1 MKKKLAII
9 GSGIAGLSSAYFLQ
23 NDFDVT
29 LFEKND
35 YIGGHANT
43 RKVQDSQGNSIP
55 IDTGFI
61 VYNEL
66 TYPNLTKLFHQL
78 QVPIANSDMSFSF
91 YNPTNQFEYG
101 GGSLRA
107 LFADPSNLI
116 NKRFY
121 RMVKDIIKFY
131 KTFQTG
137 KPDPK
142 ISIREYLKSH
152 RYSKEF
158 IDFHFIPLISSIW
171 STPDQ
176 NSLDQPLTSIVSFF
190 QNHKLFNFLN
200 RPQWKTVRGGS
211 RNYIKCLMNTSHFQV
226 QLSSQITS
234 IYRSPQIQI
243 QTRNDKQ
250 SFDYLVFAC
259 PPNMFLPILMDKT
272 AQEIE
277 LFSSFR
283 FQSNLT
289 QLHRNQDL
297 MPPHRAA
304 WSSWNFHTNEDQL
317 CTLSYWMNR
326 LQPLKTNNQFFV
338 SLNQNQKNPLYQT
351 VYDHPIFSMST
362 LQAQKDI
369 GRLQGNQQTFY
380 AGSYLGY
387 GFHEDG
393 IQSAL
398 KICQQLQ
405 IQPEGFV
412 NPDTSRIIWN

>member
-1 MKKKLAII
+1 MKKKLAVI

-35 YIGGHANT
+35 YLGGNENT
-43 RKVQDSQGNSIP
+43 RKVKESKGNTIS

-91 YNPTNQFEYG
+91 YNPSNQFEYG
-101 GGSLRA
+101 GGGLRA
-107 LFADPSNLI
+107 LFADPRNLI
-116 NKRFY
+116 NRKFY
-121 RMVKDIIKFY
+121 GMVKDIIKFY
-131 KTFQTG
+131 KTFQIG

-142 ISIREYLKSH
+142 ISIRQYLESH
-152 RYSKEF
+152 QYSKEF
-158 IDFHFIPLISSIW
+158 IDYHFIPLISSIW

-176 NSLDQPLTSIVSFF
+176 NSLDQPLSSIVSFF

-200 RPQWKTVRGGS
+200 RPQWKTVQGGS
-211 RNYIKCLMNTSHFQV
+211 RNYIDFLINASHFEIE
-226 QLSSQITS
+226 LSSQITS

-243 QTRNDKQ
+243 HTRNEKKT
-250 SFDYLVFAC
+250 FDYLVFAC
-259 PPNMFLPILMDKT
+259 PPNRFLPILMDKN
-272 AQEIE
+272 ADEIK

-289 QLHRNQDL
+289 QLHQNSDL

-304 WSSWNFHTNEDQL
+304 WSSWNFHTNENQL

-326 LQPLKTNNQFFV
+326 LQPLATQDQFFV
-338 SLNQNQKNPLYQT
+338 SLNQLKLNPLYQT
-351 VYDHPIFSMST
+351 IYEHPIFSMTT

-369 GRLQGNQQTFY
+369 NRLQGYQKTFY

-393 IQSAL
+393 VQSAL

-405 IQPEGFV
+405 ISPKGFS
-412 NPDTSRIIWN
+412 NPDTSRILWN

>member
-1 MKKKLAII
+1 VKKKIAII

-35 YIGGHANT
+35 YLGGHANT
-43 RKVQDSQGNSIP
+43 RKVQDSQGNAIS

-78 QVPIANSDMSFSF
+78 QVPIADSDMSFSF
-91 YNPTNQFEYG
+91 YNPSNQFEYG
-101 GGSLRA
+101 GGGLRA
-107 LFADPSNLI
+107 LFADPRNLI
-116 NKRFY
+116 NRKFY
-121 RMVKDIIKFY
+121 GMVKDIIKFY
-131 KTFQTG
+131 KTFQIG

-142 ISIREYLKSH
+142 ISIRQYLESH
-152 RYSKEF
+152 QYSKEF
-158 IDFHFIPLISSIW
+158 IDYHFIPLISSIW

-176 NSLDQPLTSIVSFF
+176 NSLDQPLSSIVSFF

-200 RPQWKTVRGGS
+200 RPQWKTVQGGS
-211 RNYIKCLMNTSHFQV
+211 RNYIDFLINDSHFDIE
-226 QLSSQITS
+226 LSSQITS

-243 QTRNDKQ
+243 HTRNEKKT
-250 SFDYLVFAC
+250 FDYLVFAC
-259 PPNMFLPILMDKT
+259 PPNRFLPILMDKN
-272 AQEIE
+272 ADEIK

-289 QLHRNQDL
+289 QLHQNADL

-304 WSSWNFHTNEDQL
+304 WSSWNFHTNENQL

-326 LQPLKTNNQFFV
+326 LQPLQTKDQFFV
-338 SLNQNQKNPLYQT
+338 SLNQNQKKPLYQT
-351 VYDHPIFSMST
+351 VYDHPIFSMNT

-369 GRLQGNQQTFY
+369 GRIQGSQKTFY
-380 AGSYLGY
+380 VGSYLGY

-405 IQPEGFV
+405 IQPKGFT
-412 NPDTSRIIWN
+412 NPDTSRILWN